1 MTHIKPLNDEDI
13 SALVDNA
20 VAGGRAHDTLSA
32 VLHSD
37 AAKAT
42 WHRYHLIGD
51 ILRSDNLAPTTSELN
66 FAERVMAA
74 LPAQPPVLVQPLLGE
89 EIAAVQVS
97 SERRSANGREFWLKA
112 LTGTLC
118 LAVLGMLVIALPQ
131 ANAPHTTA
139 QRSVQPGAIV
149 ASVPATK
156 APAVDV
162 ALEDE
167 RPIMTRDPEL
177 DALLSA
183 HQQMGGHSA
192 LQAPAGFL
200 RNATFERSRP

>member
-1 MTHIKPLNDEDI
+1 MTHTKLLNDEDV
-13 SALVDNA
+13 SAFMDSAMQGPLA
-20 VAGGRAHDTLSA
+20 SETLSA
-32 VLHSD
+32 VLGSD
-37 AAKAT
+37 EAKAS

-51 ILRSDNLAPTTSELN
+51 MVRSEQLAPCASELS
-66 FAERVMAA
+66 FAQRVMAA
-74 LPAQPPVLVQPLLGE
+74 LPEQRPGAIDGSQWSPMPLPSG
-89 EIAAVQVS
+89 
-97 SERRSANGREFWLKA
+97 RRSANASGFWLKA

-118 LAVLGMLVIALPQ
+118 LAVLGLLVGGVAPWRASDSEKAAAIAGV
-131 ANAPHTTA
+131 
-139 QRSVQPGAIV
+139 S
-149 ASVPATK
+149 PAEK

-162 ALEDE
+162 ALEEE
-167 RPIMTRDPEL
+167 RPVMARDPEL